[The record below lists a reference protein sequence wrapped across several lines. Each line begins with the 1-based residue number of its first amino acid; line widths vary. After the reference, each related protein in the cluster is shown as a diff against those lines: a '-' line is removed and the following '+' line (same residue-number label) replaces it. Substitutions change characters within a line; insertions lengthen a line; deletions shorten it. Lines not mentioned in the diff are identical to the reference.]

1 MTSSTG
7 ATARPPASGPQAAA
21 LQLRCFFDPLC
32 GWCYGAGPAWQV
44 LQAQPDIHLELAPVG
59 LFAGSGARCMEP
71 EFAAYAWANDQRIQA
86 LTGQPFSAAYREQV
100 LGASG
105 QAFDSDPI
113 NQVLCVVQALAPERE
128 LEVLQAVQRARY
140 VQGLDSSQPAVLLAV
155 LQHLGLEAPAQAWRD
170 DAGLWRARNQE
181 RVRAAR
187 QRWQQLGLQGVPAL
201 QVLGPGRERLITGL
215 ALYGPPEVLLGQVR
229 AMECLL

>member
-105 QAFDSDPI
+105 QAFDSDAI

-128 LEVLQAVQRARY
+128 LEVLQAVQQARY
-140 VQGLDSSQPAVLLAV
+140 VAGLASTEAAVLRDVLHDLGLDALAR
-155 LQHLGLEAPAQAWRD
+155 AWRD
-170 DAGLWRARNQE
+170 DAGLWRVRSHE

-201 QVLGPGRERLITGL
+201 QVLGPGRERLVSGQ
-215 ALYGPPEVLLGQVR
+215 ALYGPPQALLALVR
-229 AMECLL
+229 AG